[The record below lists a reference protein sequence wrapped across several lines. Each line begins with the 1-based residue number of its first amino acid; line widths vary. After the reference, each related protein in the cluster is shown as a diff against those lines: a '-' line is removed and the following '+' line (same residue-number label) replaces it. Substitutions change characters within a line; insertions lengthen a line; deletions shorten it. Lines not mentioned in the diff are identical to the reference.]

1 MKLFE
6 KSLKLV
12 ITTCVKWP
20 TINYPSMKLT
30 LLTPALVAIL
40 GLALAGAPI
49 SAQAQTPAPAA
60 TSAPAPAKPKKT
72 SYEGSLTAIDTA
84 GSTVTIQPSSKK
96 ADVKP
101 LILLVDA
108 STKIKRDNK
117 TATLADFK
125 VGEKVTGSYTADAA
139 GKLTAAS
146 LHFGAT
152 AKKKDKAPKAPATPT
167 TTTTP
172 AAPAGQ

>member
-1 MKLFE
+1 
-6 KSLKLV
+6 
-12 ITTCVKWP
+12 
-20 TINYPSMKLT
+20 MKLT

-60 TSAPAPAKPKKT
+60 PTTPAAPAKPKKT

-84 GSTVTIQPSSKK
+84 GSSVTIESTTKK
-96 ADVKP
+96 AGVKT
-101 LILLVDA
+101 LVLLVDA

-152 AKKKDKAPKAPATPT
+152 TKKKEKAPKTPATTPT
-167 TTTTP
+167 TTAP